1 LFTTH
6 SDLSGTQPS
15 AHRHCYPISQVEK
28 VRIRKGSQLSHG
40 PVIESDTGL
49 RSGVARNPPFPL
61 SGDWQEEAQAGPDG
75 TEDMDPSKK
84 QIHVK
89 SSRLSGRRVP
99 VLL

>member
-1 LFTTH
+1 MFSTR

-28 VRIRKGSQLSHG
+28 VRIRKESQLSQG
-40 PVIESDTGL
+40 PVMESDTGL
-49 RSGVARNPPFPL
+49 QYGVARNLPFPL
-61 SGDWQEEAQAGPDG
+61 SGDWQEEAHAGPGG

-89 SSRLSGRRVP
+89 SSRLSGIRVP
-99 VLL
+99 VP

>member
-1 LFTTH
+1 M
-6 SDLSGTQPS
+6 
-15 AHRHCYPISQVEK
+15 EK
-28 VRIRKGSQLSHG
+28 VRILKGSQLSHG